1 MQIKYMKLSINWKAI
16 VFIQIVCG
24 CFFYFNT
31 SSELF
36 WLFVLISIISD
47 TYYTIMLNKLRDEK
61 ANKHS

>member
-1 MQIKYMKLSINWKAI
+1 MKLNIDWK
-16 VFIQIVCG
+16 VSLLIQIICG

-47 TYYTIMLNKLRDEK
+47 IYYIIMFNKLRHEK
-61 ANKHS
+61 VNRHF

>member
-1 MQIKYMKLSINWKAI
+1 MKLSINWKAV

-36 WLFVLISIISD
+36 WLFVLISIISG
-47 TYYTIMLNKLRDEK
+47 TYYTIMFNKLRDDK

>member
-1 MQIKYMKLSINWKAI
+1 MKISIDWK
-16 VFIQIVCG
+16 VSLLIQIICG

-47 TYYTIMLNKLRDEK
+47 IYYIITFNKLRHEK
-61 ANKHS
+61 INRYS

>member
-1 MQIKYMKLSINWKAI
+1 MKLSIDWK
-16 VFIQIVCG
+16 VSLLIQIICG

-47 TYYTIMLNKLRDEK
+47 IYYTIMFNKLRHEK
-61 ANKHS
+61 INRYS

>member
-1 MQIKYMKLSINWKAI
+1 MQIKYMKLIINWKAV

-36 WLFVLISIISD
+36 WSFVLISIISD